1 MSTHPIKN
9 PHDEMWW
16 GEHLDWMLEN
26 YPEKVLEMFREKTLK
41 AYLDEKVARAL
52 TRWGELVHKGKPVE
66 QASEVIQASL
76 ISPSDGP
83 ALSDNP
89 PNPLPQVQLRRINK
103 WAGGKFPDVTIEV
116 PTTA

>member
-1 MSTHPIKN
+1 MSMNPVKN

-26 YPEKVLEMFREKTLK
+26 YPERVLEMFRAETLK
-41 AYLDEKVARAL
+41 KYLDAKVARAL
-52 TRWGELVHKGKPVE
+52 TRWGELVHKGASPD
-66 QASEVIQASL
+66 QASEVVQARL
-76 ISPSDGP
+76 ISPPDGP

-89 PNPLPQVQLRRINK
+89 PKPLNQRLLRSIQK
-103 WAGGKFPDVTIEV
+103 WAGQEFPDVTVRV